1 VWQHPPIDAKENLSG
16 SVLRWVRGRLT
27 AIVHETHVIEQNA
40 PANRT
45 GCNLDAWQIQRLQ
58 NRHLNARNKYNW
70 TFDTT
75 EYEYIQY
82 RLARVGMFYTSIL
95 P

>member
-1 VWQHPPIDAKENLSG
+1 
-16 SVLRWVRGRLT
+16 LT
-27 AIVHETHVIEQNA
+27 AIARQTQVIEHNA
-40 PANRT
+40 PAKPT

-58 NRHLNARNKYNW
+58 NRLPDTRNKYNW
-70 TFDTT
+70 NFDTT

-82 RLARVGMFYTSIL
+82 RLTHVGMFYTSIL